1 MVEYEV
7 PCGLVT
13 PDDKQIWVN
22 RQSEQL
28 CHASGQELVQVK
40 TSDFLHP
47 ATLADFY
54 QKIRQTSKNTSFEY
68 TYRARMGFKKNEDD
82 SDIWVQ
88 LTNVYEIID
97 DSGNRLARNLG
108 SREIA
113 SPVVQ

>member
-28 CHASGQELVQVK
+28 FHASGQELVQVK
-40 TSDFLHP
+40 TSDFWHP
-47 ATLADFY
+47 ADLADFH
-54 QKIRQTSKNTSFEY
+54 QKIRQTSKNVSFEY
-68 TYRARMGFKKNEDD
+68 TYRARMGFKKNEDG
-82 SDIWVQ
+82 SDIWMQ

-97 DSGNRLARNLG
+97 DAGNRLARNLG

-113 SPVVQ
+113 YPVVQ